1 MKYRTGYIIRIIKY
15 QAVLGFSVLCFLS
28 CADKNQT
35 KVLKLAHGLNTNH
48 PVHQGIVHM
57 ADKIAEKS
65 AGKLQVEIYPS
76 QQLGTER
83 QSLELLQIGS
93 IAMTKVS
100 GAVLENFAPNMQVLG
115 LPYVFRDRYHAYEVF
130 DGPIGNRLLLES
142 EKSRL
147 RGLAFF
153 DAGQRSF
160 YSKEPIRTP
169 DDVADKKIRV
179 MESVTAMNYV
189 RSLGGAPTPI
199 SWGELYTALQ
209 QGIVEGAE
217 NNPPS
222 FYSSKHYEICKYYTL
237 NEHTAVPD
245 VIIISTIVWN
255 QLSEEEKSWIEA
267 AAEESKDYQR
277 KLWIAAEEEAL
288 EAVKKAGV
296 EVIIPDK
303 TLFAERS
310 KKVLDAF
317 QDDQEK
323 YDLIQQIQ
331 SSSPSL

>member
-1 MKYRTGYIIRIIKY
+1 MKANIFNGPVFVKHI
-15 QAVLGFSVLCFLS
+15 LLCCLSLCCLCS
-28 CADKNQT
+28 CADKSDTQ
-35 KVLKLAHGLNTNH
+35 VLKLAHGLNTKH
-48 PVHQGIVHM
+48 PVHHGIVYL
-57 ADKIAEKS
+57 ADRVAEKS
-65 AGKLQVEIYPS
+65 GGKLQVEIYPS

-93 IAMTKVS
+93 LAMTKVS

-115 LPYVFRDRYHAYEVF
+115 LPYVFKDRYHAYDIF
-130 DGPIGNRLLLES
+130 DGPIGKRLLLES

-160 YSKEPIRTP
+160 YSKEPIRNP
-169 DDVADKKIRV
+169 DDVIDKKIRV

-209 QGIVEGAE
+209 HGIVEGAE

-245 VIIISTIVWN
+245 VIIISTLVWN
-255 QLSEEEKSWIEA
+255 KLSEQEKSWIQSAADEA
-267 AAEESKDYQR
+267 KEYQR
-277 KLWIAAEEEAL
+277 KLWIKAEEEAL
-288 EAVKKAGV
+288 VAVKKEGV
-296 EVIIPDK
+296 EIIIPDK
-303 TLFAERS
+303 ALFADRS
-310 KKVLDAF
+310 KEVLEAF
-317 QDDQEK
+317 KNDNEK
-323 YDLIQQIQ
+323 YSLIQQIQ
-331 SSSPSL
+331 SSSRDL